1 MRILVVDDDTNVL
14 NCLCALLSHSGYE
27 CISAGDGEEAL
38 GLASKYVFDLVL
50 LDVMMPGV
58 SGLDVCRR
66 IKSQTDHF
74 LPVILV
80 TARGSTEG
88 RLAGLESGADD
99 YMVKPFDNRELL
111 ARVKALLRIKALHDE
126 VRELAKVREQVVYT
140 VSHDFRTP
148 LVGIRGA
155 VQNLLSGLVGDISDD
170 QREYLELVDDAAKR
184 LAEMTDQMCAL
195 AKTKN
200 HLAQGDISREAV
212 DIRKAVET
220 AVTGFRPEILKR
232 GLAFEVEVEEGT
244 PLGWGE
250 RDSVVQVVSN
260 LIDNAIKHSP
270 DGGRVHVLLR
280 QKSTKRGAHVHVVV
294 SDDGPGI
301 ARSDFDRIFF
311 RFEQVGDPEDTV
323 NLGIG
328 MGLAIC
334 KEIVEAHGGNIWVES
349 EPGHGARFHFS
360 LPGAAPVRG
369 VA

>member
-14 NCLCALLSHSGYE
+14 KSLCTLLSHSGYE
-27 CISAGDGEEAL
+27 CTAAETGEEAL
-38 GLASKYVFDLVL
+38 AAASGTEFDLVL

-66 IKSQTDHF
+66 IKAERDHF

-80 TARGSTEG
+80 TARDSTEG
-88 RLAGLESGADD
+88 RVAGLESGADD
-99 YMVKPFDNRELL
+99 YVIKPFDNRELL

-126 VRELAKVREQVVYT
+126 VRELANVREQVVYT

-155 VQNLLSGLVGDISDD
+155 VQNLLSGLVGDVTSE

-184 LAEMTDQMCAL
+184 LAEMTDQMCTV
-195 AKTKN
+195 AKAKN
-200 HLAQGDISREAV
+200 DLAQGEISREAV
-212 DIRKAVET
+212 DLAKAVET
-220 AVTGFRPEILKR
+220 AVSGFRPQVLKR
-232 GLAFEVEVEEGT
+232 KLSLDVEIEEGT
-244 PLGWGE
+244 PPGWGNRE
-250 RDSVVQVVSN
+250 SLVQVLAN

-270 DGGRVHVLLR
+270 EGGRVRVLLR
-280 QKSTKRGAHVHVVV
+280 QKKTKRGAHVHVVV
-294 SDDGPGI
+294 SDEGPGI

-334 KEIVEAHGGNIWVES
+334 KEIIEAHGGTIWVES
-349 EPGHGARFHFS
+349 EPGAGARFHFS
-360 LPGAAPVRG
+360 IPGAAPVRG